1 MINDPSKDLT
11 ASTDPVW
18 VHSLAERSSLQED
31 ADLLAIYVETGQR
44 QAMDALI
51 RRHGPMVAGVAR
63 RILAD
68 ANDVEDVF
76 QATFLILLRS
86 VHKIRKTQSI
96 ASWLY
101 GVAYRTA
108 VRLRQRGR
116 RKPTIPI
123 QDAPFVFESDPCPLA
138 RLAREMELESLD
150 EELQKLPDRIRMP
163 IIEHYLLGFTAPQIA
178 ERMELHL
185 TAIEGRLRRGRKLLR
200 QSLARRGISLS
211 VVLVGAEWFQRQV
224 EAKELSQFA
233 QSMEGLFQSHSE
245 TTHSSSD
252 QNLFIQRLIQEEM
265 NMNMT
270 SLWKIAGIG
279 GGSLAVAGL
288 FGLSAIALP
297 IGNGHNDGVT
307 IDAKNQ
313 VGASTEM
320 QEAVQL
326 NWDGENRVLAQSGAG
341 LAPSH
346 TGAQPPQTPNT
357 SSNLDEAASIEVVFE
372 KPATPA
378 PAFMQNGI
386 QEAEMESTIRNKL
399 LAGKKIALDLNNVPL
414 KEAFHH
420 VSDLIGVP
428 VLLNGKALEDAGV
441 SSDTPVEMSLP
452 SLTPRTALERLL
464 DQHDLCYRIFPE
476 YILVTTRDDPEVSFI
491 RYYDM
496 AHFIASSRT
505 IPDVVKAICSSIE
518 NVNWDVNGGS
528 DTISTVGS
536 IMVVRTSE
544 KAHRQIE
551 RFLAEI
557 SKMSPNNQKAKGQSS
572 VQAPGWMGGMGG
584 MGGWRDG
591 GMGGMGG
598 GMF

>member
-1 MINDPSKDLT
+1 
-11 ASTDPVW
+11 
-18 VHSLAERSSLQED
+18 
-31 ADLLAIYVETGQR
+31 
-44 QAMDALI
+44 
-51 RRHGPMVAGVAR
+51 
-63 RILAD
+63 
-68 ANDVEDVF
+68 
-76 QATFLILLRS
+76 
-86 VHKIRKTQSI
+86 
-96 ASWLY
+96 
-101 GVAYRTA
+101 
-108 VRLRQRGR
+108 
-116 RKPTIPI
+116 
-123 QDAPFVFESDPCPLA
+123 
-138 RLAREMELESLD
+138 MELESLD

-233 QSMEGLFQSHSE
+233 QSMEGIFQSHSE
-245 TTHSSSD
+245 TTPSSSD

-372 KPATPA
+372 KPPRQ
-378 PAFMQNGI
+378 PPPLCR
-386 QEAEMESTIRNKL
+386 MES
-399 LAGKKIALDLNNVPL
+399 KKRKWNPPSQQATCW
-414 KEAFHH
+414 KENR
-420 VSDLIGVP
+420 P
-428 VLLNGKALEDAGV
+428 RLE
-441 SSDTPVEMSLP
+441 
-452 SLTPRTALERLL
+452 
-464 DQHDLCYRIFPE
+464 
-476 YILVTTRDDPEVSFI
+476 
-491 RYYDM
+491 
-496 AHFIASSRT
+496 
-505 IPDVVKAICSSIE
+505 
-518 NVNWDVNGGS
+518 
-528 DTISTVGS
+528 
-536 IMVVRTSE
+536 
-544 KAHRQIE
+544 
-551 RFLAEI
+551 
-557 SKMSPNNQKAKGQSS
+557 
-572 VQAPGWMGGMGG
+572 
-584 MGGWRDG
+584 
-591 GMGGMGG
+591 
-598 GMF
+598 